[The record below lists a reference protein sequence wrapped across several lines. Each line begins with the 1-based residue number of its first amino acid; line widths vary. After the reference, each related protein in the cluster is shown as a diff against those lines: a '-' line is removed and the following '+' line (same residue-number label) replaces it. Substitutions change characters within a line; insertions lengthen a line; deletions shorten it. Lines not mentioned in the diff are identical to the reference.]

1 MMKTKEL
8 KIMRADIDLGGC
20 TLQAY
25 RDDANRDVVVIVPSK
40 SIDILTVGHNGPE
53 NFYATANAHVLV
65 QRAGLRTAAIYFTA
79 GKSKRC
85 VNMFT
90 NDGDVSVIAQ
100 NHDEQ
105 RYTRRGYDVE
115 VKPDTPLYSHDDCE
129 RMSEYDKVY
138 FLLTQAET
146 R

>member
-1 MMKTKEL
+1 MMKKKEL

-40 SIDILTVGHNGPE
+40 SIDILTVGHTGPE
-53 NFYATANAHVLV
+53 NFYATAGAHVLV
-65 QRAGLRTAAIYFTA
+65 NRAGLRTAAIYFTA

-85 VNMFT
+85 VNMFAK
-90 NDGDVSVIAQ
+90 DGDVSVSAQ
-100 NHDEQ
+100 NHDER
-105 RYTRRGYDVE
+105 RYNRYEYDVE

-138 FLLTQAET
+138 SLLTRDDA